1 MGVGERVL
9 GEGDGSS
16 VAAPEAALEDVFWL
30 PNSPKPVAKL
40 SIMALMQMKDCV
52 YTKDRASV

>member
-1 MGVGERVL
+1 M

-30 PNSPKPVAKL
+30 PDSPKPAAKL

-52 YTKDRASV
+52 YTKDRVSV